1 MSLIVRETT
10 ETKIRV
16 ELARIPG
23 EIRVDTA
30 VPFLDHM
37 VTALAKYAGWTL
49 TISARGDLR
58 HHVIEDVA
66 IALGTAVL
74 DDVKE
79 PVARFGTMLVPMDDA
94 LVQCA
99 IDFGGRPY
107 YAGPL
112 PSSYYEHWMRSFADQ
127 ARATIHF
134 RVIRGDDRHH
144 VVEAAF
150 KALGMSLKQA
160 LAPAATIQSTK
171 GEVSVVR

>member
-1 MSLIVRETT
+1 MSLIVRETA

-16 ELARIPG
+16 ELARRPG

-37 VTALAKYAGWTL
+37 VTALAKYAGL
-49 TISARGDLR
+49 SLNLSARGDLR

-66 IALGTAVL
+66 IALGMAVL

-79 PVARFGTMLVPMDDA
+79 PIARFGSQVVPMDDA

-99 IDFGGRPY
+99 VDFGGRPY

-112 PSSYYEHWMRSFADQ
+112 PSSYYEHWMRSFADH
-127 ARATIHF
+127 ARCTLHI
-134 RVIRGDDRHH
+134 RVIRGLDRHH
-144 VVEAAF
+144 MVEAAF
-150 KALGMSLKQA
+150 KALGMALKQA
-160 LAPAATIQSTK
+160 LAPVDRIQSTK
-171 GEVSVVR
+171 GEVKVER